1 MNKILNLFDYNLKL
15 KIIFL
20 IIFMT
25 IASFVELLGLGFIIL
40 ILNSFLG
47 MESSFFES
55 VINYINNFFQSD
67 ITPEQIIFFIF
78 ILFTFK
84 LLLLV
89 FVSWME
95 SFIANF
101 REKI

>member
-40 ILNSFLG
+40 ILNSFLNG
-47 MESSFFES
+47 
-55 VINYINNFFQSD
+55 
-67 ITPEQIIFFIF
+67 
-78 ILFTFK
+78 K
-84 LLLLV
+84 
-89 FVSWME
+89 
-95 SFIANF
+95 
-101 REKI
+101 